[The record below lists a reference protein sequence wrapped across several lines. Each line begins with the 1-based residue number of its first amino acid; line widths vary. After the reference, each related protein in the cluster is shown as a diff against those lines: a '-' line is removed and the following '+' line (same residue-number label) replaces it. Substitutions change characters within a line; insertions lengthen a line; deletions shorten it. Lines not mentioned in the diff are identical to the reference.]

1 MRFSLCIETQ
11 QGSSYE
17 EILALAMAA
26 ERHGF
31 DGIYCSD
38 HYLRMPAKAAPAGG
52 LPGPTDA
59 WTTLAGL
66 ARDTTSIRLGTLLTC
81 ATFRLPVPLAITV
94 AQVDTMSRGR
104 VVFGLGA
111 GWVDLEHL
119 VQGIAFPPVVERFD
133 RLEEQLTIISG
144 FWTTPVGS
152 TFSYCGRYYRVVDS
166 PALPK
171 PVQLP
176 TPPIVIGGSGRRRT
190 PLLAAHFATEY
201 NAPFLSMS
209 RAVDQFDHVRRA
221 CEAVTRD
228 PASLALSAGLIVVL
242 WFQAGRGD
250 LAGRT
255 GRYRHWERRRRQ
267 RNSRRDGRGP
277 SVVASG
283 RRRPRLSRGPGVRP
297 RSCRVDRRVG
307 PAFAPVSGRGGRRDG
322 PDAW

>member
-17 EILALAMAA
+17 EILALALAA

-31 DGIYCSD
+31 DGVYCSD

-133 RLEEQLTIISG
+133 RLEEQLAIISG

-152 TFSYCGRYYRVVDS
+152 SFSYCGRYYRVVDS

-228 PASLALSAGLIVVL
+228 PASLALSAGLIACCGSKPAEVTSRAAR
-242 WFQAGRGD
+242 AGID
-250 LAGRT
+250 IA
-255 GRYRHWERRRRQ
+255 
-267 RNSRRDGRGP
+267 SDG
-277 SVVASG
+277 V
-283 RRRPRLSRGPGVRP
+283 
-297 RSCRVDRRVG
+297 
-307 PAFAPVSGRGGRRDG
+307 VSGT
-322 PDAW
+322 PDEMAEVLLSWQAAGADHVYLEVLVSDLDHVELIGESVLPSLR

>member
-1 MRFSLCIETQ
+1 MRVSLCIETQ
-11 QGSSYE
+11 QGSSYD

-111 GWVDLEHL
+111 GWVDLEHV
-119 VQGIAFPPVVERFD
+119 VQGIAFPPAVERFD
-133 RLEEQLTIISG
+133 RLEEQLAIISG
-144 FWTTPVGS
+144 FWKTPVGS
-152 TFSYCGRYYRVVDS
+152 SFNYRGRYYRVVDS

-171 PVQLP
+171 PCQLP

-190 PLLAAHFATEY
+190 PMLAAHFASEY

-209 RAVDQFDHVRRA
+209 RAVRQFDHVRRA
-221 CEAVTRD
+221 CETVMRD
-228 PASLALSAGLIVVL
+228 PAGLALSAGLIACCGFGPAEVASRAA
-242 WFQAGRGD
+242 QAGLDIG
-250 LAGRT
+250 
-255 GRYRHWERRRRQ
+255 
-267 RNSRRDGRGP
+267 SDG
-277 SVVASG
+277 V
-283 RRRPRLSRGPGVRP
+283 
-297 RSCRVDRRVG
+297 
-307 PAFAPVSGRGGRRDG
+307 VSGT
-322 PDAW
+322 PDEVAEVLLSWRAAGAEHVYLEVLVSDLDHVELIGESVLPLLR